1 MNYDVFK
8 NKNVLITGSS
18 SGIGNVIGK
27 KFLEN
32 KSNVIFTGRGKLKDN
47 FIQNKN
53 KYKYFKGDLTIEK
66 TIDELYKFVLKN
78 FTSNLDILIC
88 NLGGGKIE
96 NKTKYTKKE
105 WYNSFNL
112 NFFST
117 VLIIQKLHSLLKNSS
132 SPSIVCIS
140 SICGNSAIGC
150 PITYSVAKAALNN
163 YVKNY
168 SKLIGKENIR
178 INSISP
184 GNIMFQG
191 STWEDKLEKYPE
203 EISSYIENNVPL
215 NMFGSPLHIADLVL
229 FLSSPLS
236 NFTTGAN
243 FVLDG
248 GQSNV

>member
-96 NKTKYTKKE
+96 NKTNNEIKASILKRAAILSKEAEKAKSKK
-105 WYNSFNL
+105 
-112 NFFST
+112 
-117 VLIIQKLHSLLKNSS
+117 
-132 SPSIVCIS
+132 
-140 SICGNSAIGC
+140 
-150 PITYSVAKAALNN
+150 
-163 YVKNY
+163 
-168 SKLIGKENIR
+168 
-178 INSISP
+178 
-184 GNIMFQG
+184 
-191 STWEDKLEKYPE
+191 D
-203 EISSYIENNVPL
+203 
-215 NMFGSPLHIADLVL
+215 D
-229 FLSSPLS
+229 
-236 NFTTGAN
+236 
-243 FVLDG
+243 
-248 GQSNV
+248 